1 MAPKAAMAAN
11 RDFPLKNLVSG
22 GFFLIGIY
30 ASIRYGGE
38 RAYALGKF
46 VGAA

>member
-1 MAPKAAMAAN
+1 MALK
-11 RDFPLKNLVSG
+11 RKLKELRLKNLVSG

-30 ASIRYGGE
+30 ASIRYAGE
-38 RAYALGKF
+38 WAYALGKF